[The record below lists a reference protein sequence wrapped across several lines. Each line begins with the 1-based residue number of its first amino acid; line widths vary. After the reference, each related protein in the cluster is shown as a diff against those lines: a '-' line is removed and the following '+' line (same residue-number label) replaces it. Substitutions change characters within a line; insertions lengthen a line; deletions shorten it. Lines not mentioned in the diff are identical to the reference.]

1 MARKISQFSEY
12 KWDAKTFENA
22 YIPIIA
28 PPENENN
35 VVVVNEE
42 DIEGNYINY
51 KFKPKDFFLSK
62 KDSYNNNSLIVT
74 DKDGIIT
81 FKECSGGN
89 REKYLYIDRSR
100 RYSIF

>member
-12 KWDAKTFENA
+12 TWDVDTFAEA

-28 PPENENN
+28 PLKNENN

-51 KFKPKDFFLSK
+51 KFKPIELFLSK
-62 KDSYNNNSLIVT
+62 NDSYNTNSLIVT
-74 DKDGIIT
+74 NSSGKIT
-81 FKECSGGN
+81 FKECIA
-89 REKYLYIDRSR
+89 EKYLFIDSSR